1 MPMTRTFR
9 SFPIHDFESIKQQ
22 MLHWSNQFSVCCFLD
37 NNRYDSPLHTSEC
50 LLGAGSNASTNS
62 VPGKALAGLGA
73 FMESHHD
80 WIFGHLSYDLKNE
93 IEGLQSSLPDLIGFP
108 DLFFF
113 VPEIVVIL
121 DEHQV
126 RIGTSGNDH
135 EVIFESI
142 LHQEWILKEP
152 GRQQV
157 NIQQRIEKPAY
168 LQTVQMLR
176 EHIRRGDCYEIN
188 FCQEFYL
195 PDITIDPVEIF
206 SKLTSLSP
214 NPFSAYYKTGNR
226 YLLCAS
232 PERYLRKTGRQIIS
246 QPIKGTLH
254 RVLANTEQDRIQKEK
269 LLSSQ
274 KDRSENV
281 MVVDLVRNDLSRV
294 CMEGSVQVDELFGIY
309 SFPQVH
315 QMISTVSGQ
324 LKKDATFT
332 DIIRATFPMG
342 SMTGAPKR
350 KVMQLIEQYEKSR
363 RGLFSGAVGYINPGG
378 DFDFNVVIRSIL
390 YNAESRYLSF
400 PTGSA
405 ITHYSDPE
413 AEYAECMLKGEAM
426 RRVLEGESEI
436 RNKK

>member
-9 SFPIHDFESIKQQ
+9 SFPINDFDSIKQQ
-22 MLHWSNQFSVCCFLD
+22 MLHWSNQFNVCCFLD

-50 LLGAGSNASTNS
+50 LLGAGIQASANFDS
-62 VPGKALAGLGA
+62 GKALAGFGT
-73 FMESHHD
+73 FMEKHHD

-93 IEGLQSSLPDLIGFP
+93 IEGLKSSLPDHIGFP

-121 DEHQV
+121 DEHQL
-126 RIGTSGNDH
+126 RIGTFGINQ
-135 EVIFESI
+135 EYIFESI
-142 LHQEWILKEP
+142 LQQEWVHQET
-152 GRQQV
+152 V
-157 NIQQRIEKPAY
+157 NQDGKIRQRIDKHAY
-168 LQTVQMLR
+168 LQTVQILR
-176 EHIRRGDCYEIN
+176 EHIQRGDCYEIN
-188 FCQEFYL
+188 FCQEFYI
-195 PDITIDPVEIF
+195 PDITIDAVEVF
-206 SKLTSLSP
+206 STLTNLSP
-214 NPFSAYYKTGNR
+214 NPFAAYYKAGNR

-232 PERYLRKTGRQIIS
+232 PERYLRKTGRHIIS

-254 RVLANTEQDRIQKEK
+254 RVLTNVEQDRIQKEK
-269 LLSSQ
+269 LLLSQ

-294 CMEGSVQVDELFGIY
+294 CMEGSVNVDELFGIY

-315 QMISTVSGQ
+315 QMISTVSGE
-324 LKKDATFT
+324 LKQGMAFE

-363 RGLFSGAVGYINPGG
+363 RGLFSGAVGYIAPGG

-390 YNAESRYLSF
+390 YNADSRYISF

-426 RRVLEGESEI
+426 RSVLERV

>member
-1 MPMTRTFR
+1 M
-9 SFPIHDFESIKQQ
+9 
-22 MLHWSNQFSVCCFLD
+22 
-37 NNRYDSPLHTSEC
+37 
-50 LLGAGSNASTNS
+50 
-62 VPGKALAGLGA
+62 
-73 FMESHHD
+73 
-80 WIFGHLSYDLKNE
+80 
-93 IEGLQSSLPDLIGFP
+93 
-108 DLFFF
+108 
-113 VPEIVVIL
+113 
-121 DEHQV
+121 
-126 RIGTSGNDH
+126 DH
-135 EVIFESI
+135 EYILESI
-142 LHQEWILKEP
+142 LHQEWV
-152 GRQQV
+152 QQETGKQDEK
-157 NIQQRIEKPAY
+157 IRQRIDKPAY

-176 EHIRRGDCYEIN
+176 EHIQRGDCYEIN
-188 FCQEFYL
+188 FCQEFYI
-195 PDITIDPVEIF
+195 PGITIDPVGIF

-214 NPFSAYYKTGNR
+214 NPFSAFYKTGNK

-232 PERYLRKTGRQIIS
+232 PERYLRKTGRHIIS

-254 RVLANTEQDRIQKEK
+254 RVHTNCEQDRIQKEK

-294 CMEGSVQVDELFGIY
+294 CKEGSVIVDELFGIY

-315 QMISTVSGQ
+315 QMISTVSGE
-324 LKKDATFT
+324 LKQGVAFE

-363 RGLFSGAVGYINPGG
+363 RGLFSGAVGYIAPGG
-378 DFDFNVVIRSIL
+378 GFDFNVVIRSIL

-426 RRVLEGESEI
+426 RRVLEGE
-436 RNKK
+436 RK